1 MIHDGRFEVTQSPMT
16 ISIEAVERMLRA
28 ATDAGINAEFPAFA
42 AQLLRRAAAAGLENE
57 ELAALIKVL
66 RATA

>member
-1 MIHDGRFEVTQSPMT
+1 MT

-28 ATDAGINAEFPAFA
+28 AGDAGINAEFPAFVA
-42 AQLLRRAAAAGLENE
+42 RLLRRAAAAGLETE

-66 RATA
+66 RAAS